1 MGFKSLYL
9 LVVFFAGLG
18 NAVRRVGGRQVTM
31 AQGVGT
37 AFGAGLTLLLHI

>member
-9 LVVFFAGLG
+9 VVVFFAGSG
-18 NAVRRVGGRQVTM
+18 NAVRRVGGRQFTM

-37 AFGAGLTLLLHI
+37 VCGAGLTLLLHL